1 MVDEERIAELI
12 HKKLRSRLTMAEKEE
27 LEAWTQASDVNRK
40 FMANDME
47 PDNIL
52 SEMKI
57 VLQQNDK
64 AIVRKLNF
72 LCPEISLEMPLVI
85 HLAGWYVGR
94 AAVLI
99 LTAGLI
105 TGGILFFRHKQV
117 QSVIAKAPPVRE
129 ALQEEDRP
137 RMTLQNGTTIFLDK
151 VPLGGGF
158 DADGWRISR
167 IDSESFVYSKTSLSA
182 NKEAYHIL
190 TTYGQSLHIFLP
202 DRSEIQLSTATSI
215 RYAVINADAA
225 KGKRE
230 VQLDGEAY
238 FAVAKNRRLPFEVS
252 THKAR
257 ITVLSTIFDVRDYKN
272 SSEFQAAVVKGS
284 INVSDGKK
292 TVKLRAGEAARIDTF
307 SAGLHKIDKYDT
319 ARGLAWRSNFFDF
332 TDLNVR
338 QSMQALAGWYGKDSI
353 VILSGVDTVSPGLI
367 SAGLIRK
374 GWDLNKLLPNLGKRH
389 HIHLHSEGK
398 RIIAKPL

>member
-1 MVDEERIAELI
+1 MRHALRPMIFALGLATASSALAADNGQIWPAEVSI
-12 HKKLRSRLTMAEKEE
+12 PNTR
-27 LEAWTQASDVNRK
+27 QVK
-40 FMANDME
+40 FTSAINGE
-47 PDNIL
+47 PYALFVSIPF
-52 SEMKI
+52 I
-57 VLQQNDK
+57 PPPPGGYPVY
-64 AIVRKLNF
+64 
-72 LCPEISLEMPLVI
+72 
-85 HLAGWYVGR
+85 YV
-94 AAVLI
+94 
-99 LTAGLI
+99 
-105 TGGILFFRHKQV
+105 
-117 QSVIAKAPPVRE
+117 
-129 ALQEEDRP
+129 
-137 RMTLQNGTTIFLDK
+137 
-151 VPLGGGF
+151 
-158 DADGWRISR
+158 
-167 IDSESFVYSKTSLSA
+167 
-182 NKEAYHIL
+182 
-190 TTYGQSLHIFLP
+190 
-202 DRSEIQLSTATSI
+202 
-215 RYAVINADAA
+215 
-225 KGKRE
+225 
-230 VQLDGEAY
+230 LDGEAY